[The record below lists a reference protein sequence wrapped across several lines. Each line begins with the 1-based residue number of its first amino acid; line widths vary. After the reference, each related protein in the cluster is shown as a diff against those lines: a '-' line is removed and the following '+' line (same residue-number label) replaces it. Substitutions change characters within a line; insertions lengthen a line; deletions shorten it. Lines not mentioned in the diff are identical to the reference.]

1 MRRVLWVQREPQ
13 VLLGL
18 LARRVLWG
26 QPELS
31 GLLALASRVLP
42 AQTQPYLARQVQS
55 ALRARGLQAR
65 QAQPEQLGQ
74 RVQPGRVAQPARRVL
89 ALPAHKARLV
99 LRVPLLA

>member
-13 VLLGL
+13 VLRVL
-18 LARRVLWG
+18 LARQVLLA

-42 AQTQPYLARQVQS
+42 AQTQPYPARQEPS
-55 ALRARGLQAR
+55 ALL
-65 QAQPEQLGQ
+65 
-74 RVQPGRVAQPARRVL
+74 VL
-89 ALPAHKARLV
+89 VLPAHKARLA